1 MAQVEVHVDEYID
14 VDIDIDK
21 YLGEANTSALEEELK
36 RRKDSRLYTI
46 KVRTLD
52 ELHAVARAQME
63 KNRTTAR
70 EFLCDILGLTHAVS
84 TDDIL
89 TEIKS
94 RIL

>member
-1 MAQVEVHVDEYID
+1 MAQVQSHVDVYID
-14 VDIDIDK
+14 VEVDIED
-21 YLGEANTSALEEELK
+21 YLNEVKTSALEDELK
-36 RRKDSRLYTI
+36 TRKDSSFYQ
-46 KVRTLD
+46 VPARTF
-52 ELHAVARAQME
+52 EQLHTAARAQME

-94 RIL
+94 RIV

>member
-1 MAQVEVHVDEYID
+1 MAKIEAYVDQYVE

-21 YLGEANTSALEEELK
+21 YLNKAKTSALEEELK
-36 RRKDSRLYTI
+36 RRKDSSFY
-46 KVRTLD
+46 KVPVNTFEQLNK
-52 ELHAVARAQME
+52 VARDQME

-89 TEIKS
+89 TEIKN
-94 RIL
+94 RIV

>member
-14 VDIDIDK
+14 TDIDIDE
-21 YLGEANTSALEEELK
+21 YLDEAKTSALEEELAK
-36 RRKDSRLYTI
+36 RKDSRFYKM

-63 KNRTTAR
+63 KNRATAR

-89 TEIKS
+89 TEIKN
-94 RIL
+94 RIV